1 MGNYHSD
8 QPIQPE
14 SKPHLGDVDSTKTET
29 LNADSIIEQPLEQAP
44 SLYSEVVS
52 DTRGNESEEASEITE
67 ISIVEEEENI
77 PLTQDWF
84 NLARKLRGQ
93 NRELLDTIV
102 TLEQALADSRQ
113 QLQDYQERSRHHN
126 ALLSQQTAQLQST
139 QAQNSHLLE
148 QLQSSQTNLQQEQ
161 HNLATLQKQLHASQ
175 EAFAQLERECAL
187 LKEETLQ
194 NKNQL
199 ILKKRQIHELQQRLQ
214 RQQRYSLQYKAAL
227 DDCLSNH
234 GKKLPPTDVKS
245 RVDSPIAS
253 NVVSIQPWSSSIE
266 NKITPS
272 IAPSPIKSEASE
284 PISDA
289 IDDTLEELFSLTP
302 EPHSD
307 ITEPD
312 NDSSDS
318 EQPSTP
324 NQNLL
329 VRDTQKVTQEQ
340 TQTNCEENTNHNDQ
354 TVTSSNG
361 LLMSSSVPFSFSID
375 RHRKEDAARE
385 KVDLPSFLRRQS

>member
-14 SKPHLGDVDSTKTET
+14 FKPNSGDVDSTKTET
-29 LNADSIIEQPLEQAP
+29 LNTGSIIEQQLEQAP

-52 DTRGNESEEASEITE
+52 DTRENESEESSDITE
-67 ISIVEEEENI
+67 ISIVDEEDI

-93 NRELLDTIV
+93 NRELLNTIV
-102 TLEQALADSRQ
+102 TLEQALAKSRQ

-126 ALLSQQTAQLQST
+126 SFLSQQTAQLQST

-148 QLQSSQTNLQQEQ
+148 QLKTSQTTLKQHQ
-161 HNLATLQKQLHASQ
+161 HNLETLQKQLHTS
-175 EAFAQLERECAL
+175 EKAFAQLERESAL

-199 ILKKRQIHELQQRLQ
+199 VLKKQQIHELQQRLQ

-234 GKKLPPTDVKS
+234 GKKLPSTDVKS
-245 RVDSPIAS
+245 RVESPTAS
-253 NVVSIQPWSSSIE
+253 NVVSIQPWSSSPE
-266 NKITPS
+266 KKITPPLV
-272 IAPSPIKSEASE
+272 PSRIKSEASE
-284 PISDA
+284 PISDT
-289 IDDTLEELFSLTP
+289 IDDTLEALFSLTP

-307 ITEPD
+307 ITNLD
-312 NDSSDS
+312 NDNSNS
-318 EQPSTP
+318 EGHSTP
-324 NQNLL
+324 EQHLS
-329 VRDTQKVTQEQ
+329 VTETKEVKQEHIQTHNEQ
-340 TQTNCEENTNHNDQ
+340 TTTA
-354 TVTSSNG
+354 SNG
-361 LLMSSSVPFSFSID
+361 LLMSSSVPFSFSIE
-375 RHRKEDAARE
+375 RHRKEDAAKE